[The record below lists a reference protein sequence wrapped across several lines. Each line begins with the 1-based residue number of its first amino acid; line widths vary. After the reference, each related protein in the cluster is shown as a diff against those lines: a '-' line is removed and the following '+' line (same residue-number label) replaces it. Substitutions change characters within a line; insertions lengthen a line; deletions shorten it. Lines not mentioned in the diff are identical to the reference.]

1 MLNLSSPR
9 CLFFYTL
16 QLLFVLQAK
25 VLCFQHKVGDL
36 NSWTVPTAA
45 NQGVYDKWSKNNIF
59 RVKDSL
65 CKFLIY
71 SSLFLLFFLFLNT
84 DLSMQ
89 YTIIPSMSLYSNK
102 LFQTHH
108 DKMSFRFGINHLCR
122 LRRDLLPSSVTRLD
136 GLVIVEIREDGFTKL
151 FVSFL

>member
-1 MLNLSSPR
+1 MKYIGQVISAKEREKMLNLSSPR

-89 YTIIPSMSLYSNK
+89 YTIIPSMSLYNNK
-102 LFQTHH
+102 LFQLIMTKCHFVLVLIT
-108 DKMSFRFGINHLCR
+108 SVYCGGIFFNLQ
-122 LRRDLLPSSVTRLD
+122 
-136 GLVIVEIREDGFTKL
+136 
-151 FVSFL
+151 